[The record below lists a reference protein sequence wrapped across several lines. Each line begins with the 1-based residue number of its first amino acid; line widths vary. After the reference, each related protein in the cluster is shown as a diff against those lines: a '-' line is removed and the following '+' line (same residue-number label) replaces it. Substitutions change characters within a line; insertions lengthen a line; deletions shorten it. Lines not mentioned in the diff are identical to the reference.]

1 MERTARDGQTD
12 YTENDHVFNKGV
24 NVEDYN
30 YKDINLLVGRK
41 VESKIV
47 DELGVPVVR
56 IEYWPMTHARPNY
69 VKNNH
74 VFKGVNVEDYNYK
87 DLDLLVGITW

>member
-1 MERTARDGQTD
+1 
-12 YTENDHVFNKGV
+12 
-24 NVEDYN
+24 
-30 YKDINLLVGRK
+30 
-41 VESKIV
+41 
-47 DELGVPVVR
+47 
-56 IEYWPMTHARPNY
+56 MTHARPNY